1 MLPASLDAAQP
12 VGAHLRAWRQRRR
25 LSQLDLAL
33 EAEISSKHLS
43 FLETGRSRPS
53 RDMVI
58 RLAERLD
65 VPLRER
71 NVLLVAAGFAPA
83 YPQRGLDDPA
93 LREARQ
99 AVELILTA
107 HEPWPALA
115 VDRHWHLVSAN
126 AAVPPL
132 LAGAAAALLAPPIN
146 VLRLSLHPD
155 GLSGRIANLGE
166 WRAHILDRLWR
177 QVEATAD
184 PRLAALH
191 AELAGYPAPAARQRP
206 GHAGIA
212 VPLRLRTGTVTL
224 SFLSTITVFGTPVD
238 VTLSELALETFL
250 PADAATAEAL
260 RATAAR

>member
-1 MLPASLDAAQP
+1 MLTLSLDAAQP
-12 VGAHLRAWRQRRR
+12 VGAHLRSWRQRRR

-33 EAEISSKHLS
+33 DAEISTKHLS

-53 RDMVI
+53 REMVI

-71 NVLLVAAGFAPA
+71 NVILVAAGFAPA

-93 LREARQ
+93 LREARE
-99 AVELILTA
+99 AVGLILKA

-115 VDRHWHLVSAN
+115 VDRHWHLIAAN
-126 AAVPPL
+126 AAVAPL
-132 LAGAAAALLAPPIN
+132 LAGAAPALLAPPVN

-155 GLSGRIANLGE
+155 GLSGRIVNLGE
-166 WRAHILDRLWR
+166 WRAHILDRLRR

-184 PRLAALH
+184 PGLAALH
-191 AELAGYPAPAARQRP
+191 AELAAYPAPAEGPRA

-212 VPLRLRTGTVTL
+212 VPLRLRTEAGTL
-224 SFLSTITVFGTPVD
+224 NFLSTVTVFGTPVD
-238 VTLSELALETFL
+238 VTLAELALETFL

-260 RATAAR
+260 RASAAR